1 MNSDSELTARAI
13 RVARA
18 TLYRWEKDAE
28 PKSCRPKRTRPK
40 TWTSALVEAV
50 EHVRLD
56 FPMWRR
62 AKLGPPLRTEGFKVS
77 DANQRRSVGR
87 ACRQEA
93 WESFTGSYP
102 FRTLAHSPS
111 GSTSSRASRAES
123 AIVASGTTS

>member
-1 MNSDSELTARAI
+1 VGLTIIVSGICSIICIMLRSRSLMNSDSEPTARAI

-87 ACRQEA
+87 A
-93 WESFTGSYP
+93 
-102 FRTLAHSPS
+102 
-111 GSTSSRASRAES
+111 
-123 AIVASGTTS
+123 